1 MQSPGAIRQKLKQVK
16 WRYLKKLLTA
26 KLAQRPPNCI
36 HNGQLDIPE
45 NGAAAQAGVHIC
57 TLKLDDGSWNGGV
70 CDEGH
75 GGLQRAQQC
84 PHFQARHSKDAIKDE
99 FNRFFETANYGEIAY
114 LYPMAAAL
122 IWVLDGEVD
131 EQDDEESEEVPP
143 EEPSETP
150 QVPAQATLDKLS
162 GPDEDVES
170 DEVLA
175 AVEALREQLP
185 GMVAEAVNGQMKDMS
200 DRVGDLST
208 STVNSIREIKGRLEA
223 LEAQPPAKI
232 GWWDRLLGRGLD
244 G

>member
-1 MQSPGAIRQKLKQVK
+1 MQTPGAIRQKLKQVK
-16 WRYLKKLLTA
+16 WRYLKKLLAA
-26 KLAQRPPNCI
+26 KLAQRPVNCV

-45 NGAAAQAGVHIC
+45 NGSATSQAGVHIC
-57 TLKLDDGSWNGGV
+57 TLRLDDGSWNGGI
-70 CDEGH
+70 CDEDH

-84 PHFQARHSKDAIKDE
+84 PHFQPSHSKDAIKDD
-99 FNRFFETANYGEIAY
+99 FNRFFDTANYGEIAY

-122 IWVLDGEVD
+122 IWVLDGEV
-131 EQDDEESEEVPP
+131 ESQEGESEEFPP

-170 DEVLA
+170 DEVLGA
-175 AVEALREQLP
+175 LAALREQLP
-185 GMVAEAVNGQMKDMS
+185 LMIKESVQSEMKDMS
-200 DRVGDLST
+200 DRVGDLSR
-208 STVNSIREIKGRLEA
+208 STIDQLGGIERRLDA